1 MAIGFTIGT
10 GSVTSMIVAGSRFG
24 MALLWVLVLSCFF
37 SWVMMEAYG
46 RFTLVTGQTAL
57 SAFRKNLKFGK
68 AIAILI
74 IIGVTIG
81 QWNSL
86 IGILGISSNV
96 IFEVLGM
103 FFPAIISNEYIAVLG
118 IAILIISVFYYIL
131 LIGNFSLFE
140 KVLVVFVTFMGLSF
154 LLSMFINLPDS
165 KEVLNGLRP
174 KIPSVKGGKMMVAAF
189 VGTTMA
195 AATFL
200 SRPLFLKGKGWDM
213 KNLKDQKRDAIW
225 AAVLIFIISGSIMA
239 VATGALFKNGKEV
252 EKVLDMV
259 YALEPIAGK
268 FAVAIFFLGTLS
280 AGLSS
285 IFPIL
290 MISSLLIADYQN
302 GTLDTK
308 SKQFR
313 IIAGLAC
320 IVSLTVP
327 ITGAN
332 PVQIQVLSQVFNV
345 FVLPLVI
352 AGMMILINNKMLMG
366 KHKAG
371 LILNLGMLLALIFSL
386 IISYNGVLG
395 ILENL

>member
-68 AIAILI
+68 VIAILI

-96 IFEVLGM
+96 IFEVSGM
-103 FFPAIISNEYIAVLG
+103 FFPAIISYEYIAVLG

>member
-1 MAIGFTIGT
+1 
-10 GSVTSMIVAGSRFG
+10 
-24 MALLWVLVLSCFF
+24 
-37 SWVMMEAYG
+37 
-46 RFTLVTGQTAL
+46 
-57 SAFRKNLKFGK
+57 
-68 AIAILI
+68 
-74 IIGVTIG
+74 
-81 QWNSL
+81 
-86 IGILGISSNV
+86 
-96 IFEVLGM
+96 
-103 FFPAIISNEYIAVLG
+103 
-118 IAILIISVFYYIL
+118 
-131 LIGNFSLFE
+131 
-140 KVLVVFVTFMGLSF
+140 
-154 LLSMFINLPDS
+154 
-165 KEVLNGLRP
+165 
-174 KIPSVKGGKMMVAAF
+174 MMVAAF